1 MNQTTNVKPLLCLA
15 LPAWAGNYTKSTV
28 ELMKAMSEHR
38 TVLYVD
44 YTYTW
49 KDVMMALLGKKP
61 GLPILSVLGLK
72 SRIRRISP
80 QLQVW
85 SLPPLLPINGLPPGF
100 AFRVVHCINSFLVQS
115 SLTKAI
121 RVWNGDDF
129 VTINACQAL
138 YDRALQKLP
147 ASKNI
152 YYCYDEIAAAQ
163 WTDRHAARF
172 EKEAIGAADALVC
185 SGSQLLA
192 QKRQNGQPALQ
203 IPNGVDPLFLQTQ
216 RDISPQSRPI
226 IGYVGSLDERID
238 LDLLET
244 VIQALPE
251 YDFSFTGRLQQ
262 PHIQQRLA
270 AFGNVQFHPP
280 VAYQALPQRMK
291 HFSAGIIPF
300 LRNDLTAGIYPMKVN
315 EYLALGLPVVST
327 GFGDMHQ
334 LQPWATVAD
343 QAESFIQ
350 ALRMELSLDH
360 LDKQNERRSFAAQQ
374 TWQARA
380 LQLNKL
386 IEKLENPA

>member
-1 MNQTTNVKPLLCLA
+1 MNETTNTKPLLCLA

-38 TVLYVD
+38 SVLYID

-49 KDVMMALLGKKP
+49 KDVMRALLGKKP

-85 SLPPLLPINGLPPGF
+85 SLPPLLPINGLPPGL
-100 AFRVVHCINSFLVQS
+100 AFRVVHGINTFLVQS
-115 SLTKAI
+115 SLAKAI
-121 RVWNGDDF
+121 RIWGGADF

-172 EKEAIGAADALVC
+172 EREAIGAADALVC

-216 RDISPQSRPI
+216 RDNPPQSRPI

-238 LDLLET
+238 LDLLEK

-251 YDFSFTGRLQQ
+251 FDFSFTGRLQQ
-262 PHIQQRLA
+262 AQLQQRLT
-270 AFGNVQFHPP
+270 AFANVQFHPP

-300 LRNDLTAGIYPMKVN
+300 LRNELTAGIYPMKVN

-343 QAESFIQ
+343 QADAFIH
-350 ALRMELSLDH
+350 ALRTELSNDH
-360 LDKQNERRSFAAQQ
+360 PDKQRQRRAFAAQQ

-380 LQLNKL
+380 LQLNEL
-386 IEKLENPA
+386 IEKL

>member
-1 MNQTTNVKPLLCLA
+1 MNETTSSKPLLCLA

-38 TVLYVD
+38 SVLYID

-49 KDVMMALLGKKP
+49 KDVLMGFLGKKP
-61 GLPILSVLGLK
+61 GLPLWRVLGLK
-72 SRIRRISP
+72 SRIREVST
-80 QLQVW
+80 QLHVW

-100 AFRVVHCINSFLVQS
+100 AFRVVHRINSFLVQS

-121 RVWNGDDF
+121 RIWNGADF
-129 VTINACQAL
+129 VAINACQAL
-138 YDRALQKLP
+138 YNRALQNLP
-147 ASKNI
+147 ANKNI

-163 WTDRHAARF
+163 WTDRHAARY
-172 EKEAIGAADALVC
+172 EKEAIQGADALVC

-192 QKRQNGQPALQ
+192 QKRQDGRPALQ

-216 RDISPQSRPI
+216 RMHQPQARPI
-226 IGYVGSLDERID
+226 VGYVGSLDERID

-244 VIQALPE
+244 VIRALPE

-270 AFGNVQFHPP
+270 AHPNVQFHPP
-280 VAYQALPQRMK
+280 LAYRALPERMK
-291 HFSAGIIPF
+291 DFSVGIIPF
-300 LRNDLTAGIYPMKVN
+300 LRNELTAGIYPMKVN

-334 LQPWATVAD
+334 LQPWATVAE
-343 QAESFIQ
+343 QADAFVHT
-350 ALRMELSLDH
+350 LRTELSNDH
-360 LDKQNERRSFAAQQ
+360 PEKQRQRRAFAAQQ

-380 LQLNKL
+380 MQLNEL
-386 IEKLENPA
+386 IEKL